1 MASKNCLVKNLEAVE
16 TLGSTSTICSD
27 KTGTLTQNRMT
38 VAHMWF
44 DDEIHDCD
52 TSEDQSGTSNY
63 KTKPGY
69 KPLETVAALCNRAE
83 FKQDTTN
90 MGYPVLKREVNGDA
104 SEAALLKCTEL
115 SLGDTLAFRGKNK
128 KVAEIPFNSSNKY
141 QVSIHE
147 QGDKHLLVMK
157 GAPERILD
165 RCSSI
170 WVNGK
175 EEELTTEWKQ
185 SYNSAYEELGGLGM
199 LISLSSLVFF
209 YKN

>member
-1 MASKNCLVKNLEAVE
+1 M
-16 TLGSTSTICSD
+16 
-27 KTGTLTQNRMT
+27 
-38 VAHMWF
+38 
-44 DDEIHDCD
+44 
-52 TSEDQSGTSNY
+52 
-63 KTKPGY
+63 
-69 KPLETVAALCNRAE
+69 
-83 FKQDTTN
+83 
-90 MGYPVLKREVNGDA
+90 
-104 SEAALLKCTEL
+104 
-115 SLGDTLAFRGKNK
+115 
-128 KVAEIPFNSSNKY
+128 
-141 QVSIHE
+141 SIHE

-209 YKN
+209 YKNQSLINV